1 MDKSYRYGVIAGI
14 FSGITWA
21 LYTIINNLITK
32 NAIFNSY
39 IEKMFIPVLV
49 IVFLHDFFSSIWLFF
64 YLWKKKKFFELKKTI
79 KSKNIFLIFLGALF
93 GGPIGMSGYLL
104 GIKYMGASYT
114 ASFSST
120 YLIVG
125 TILSVIFLKEKI
137 NLKMIIAVL
146 INMVGIFILN
156 FQINEMDSN
165 KISILGIF
173 SLMLCIFGWALEGLI
188 ASYILKYKNTDI
200 EPSIAIFIRQLTS
213 TIFYSFL
220 IIPYIGAYNLV
231 FIVLKSNIV
240 LYIALI
246 SGSLSFFLWYY
257 SMSIIGVA
265 RGISL
270 NVSYIIWTII
280 FEIILFNTKFQL
292 NFIVASILF
301 IVSVILIAMSPE
313 EKYIKELE

>member
-32 NAIFNSY
+32 NIIFNSY

-64 YLWKKKKFFELKKTI
+64 YLWRKRKLFELKRTI
-79 KSKNIFLIFLGALF
+79 KSKNMFLIFLGALF

-114 ASFSST
+114 ASFSCT
-120 YLIVG
+120 YLILG
-125 TILSVIFLKEKI
+125 TILSVVFLKEKI

-146 INMVGIFILN
+146 INMAGIFILN
-156 FQINEMDSN
+156 FQVNEMDSD

-173 SLMLCIFGWALEGLI
+173 SLILCIFGWALEGLI
-188 ASYILKYKNTDI
+188 ASYILQYKNADT

-213 TIFYSFL
+213 TVFYSFL
-220 IIPYIGAYNLV
+220 IIPYIRAYNLV
-231 FIVLKSNIV
+231 FIVLKSNIA

-246 SGSLSFFLWYY
+246 SVIGSLSFFLWYY
-257 SMSIIGVA
+257 SMSIVGVA

-270 NVSYIIWTII
+270 NISYIIWTII
-280 FEIILFNTKFQL
+280 FEIIVFNVKFQL
-292 NFIVASILF
+292 NFIVASILL
-301 IVSVILIAMSPE
+301 IVSVILIAISPE
-313 EKYIKELE
+313 EKV